1 MYRYHY
7 EIHKI
12 PDPSLPFL
20 YHRHFR
26 VDSICDSLNWH
37 ENIELLWCI
46 EGSGFVQCGSQR
58 TDFQQGDVF
67 VVNADTPHN
76 ICSTGQVVYRC
87 LIIDNRFFAENKIPV
102 SSLCFRD
109 AIREEAFFAL
119 LEEVAAA
126 YGRYPQGLCATA
138 DIRYCVLGVVRML
151 CSRYV
156 SKPRQAPVFQSHVKT
171 AVLYLKAHFSRP
183 VSLDD
188 LADHVGISKYHL
200 CRQFRLYT
208 GSSIVKTLNHIR
220 CTEARQMLERGAS
233 VQTAAMACGFD
244 NLSYFSRTF
253 KQFTDC
259 LPSQI
264 RKA

>member
-20 YHRHFR
+20 YHRQFR
-26 VDSICDSLNWH
+26 VDGICDSLNWH

-58 TDFQQGDVF
+58 TDFRQGDVF
-67 VVNADTPHN
+67 VVNADTPHT

-102 SSLCFRD
+102 ASLCFQD
-109 AIREEAFFAL
+109 AIRNEAFFHL

-126 YGRYPQGLCATA
+126 YERYPQGLCATA

-151 CSRYV
+151 CGRFVMRERSV
-156 SKPRQAPVFQSHVKT
+156 PAFHAQVKQAI
-171 AVLYLKAHFSRP
+171 LYLKANFATAI
-183 VSLDD
+183 SLDD
-188 LADHVGISKYHL
+188 LANHVCISKFHL

-208 GSSIVKTLNHIR
+208 GSSIIKTLNHIR
-220 CTEARQMLERGAS
+220 CTEARHMLEGGAT
-233 VQTAAMACGFD
+233 VRAAASACGFD
-244 NLSYFSRTF
+244 NLSYFSRVF
-253 KQFTDC
+253 KQFMHC

-264 RKA
+264 QKT